1 MAMIANELVQRIKDA
16 AQIEKIIGEYIGLKR
31 FGVNYKANCP
41 FHEENT
47 SSFVVSPAKGIYKCF
62 GCGKGG
68 DAVHFVQEFENVSF
82 PQALKIVAKR
92 YNIDVPEKELS
103 PDELS
108 AYKQRENAILSLSKQ
123 NSSFHT
129 ALLKQDVAL
138 TYLTSRGI
146 SQATIEKWNL
156 GWAANGFFTGR
167 ITFPIQNVSGE
178 VCGFTGRTMEKELQP
193 KYKNSPE
200 DDYFKKSELL
210 FGLYHA
216 KNQITRMNRCYIV
229 EGQTDVLQ
237 MDQLGYGNTVAPSGT
252 ALTVKQIRLIKRF
265 TKNIVL
271 LLDADTPGIKAAI
284 KNISPLLTEQA
295 NLRIIVLPEGEDPD
309 SFIRKSEPGKATQYI
324 NNEEIDFIEFKA
336 QQFKKEIETD
346 PTKKGEL
353 ITEITNDISIVHD
366 KNVRLVYIQRCSS
379 IFGIKENELIKD
391 IRQLREKMKLKT
403 EDGVFFAFDEAAPD
417 IKEKKQVN
425 ILSNFDDVI
434 DYHLNDNRNYIGM
447 NCAPLQKNEILK
459 LKKLTKTAI
468 FDELVS
474 TIFDKQSKDESSMV
488 KNLKRLISFGID
500 VRMKED
506 NEVEIDEETGEIS
519 DVSYINFTDW
529 YLSSVTRELSPAD
542 DLFTSSA
549 IEHIAELLSF
559 LPESSRMIKINNAQA
574 AFKNKGVK
582 LNVGDFKKILGTF
595 LKKNAKAF
603 EPDNE
608 PVEITGDNPM
618 NLNKEQF
625 NDLNRYQHYF
635 EKNSIHHISKT
646 GQIAKVS
653 NFVIVPI
660 IHSNTSTGHFK
671 LFEMI
676 NEFGFKVNLSLDT
689 KDLNDV
695 RRFKCAIEEKGNF
708 VFKGTQVE
716 LDNIKERLYS
726 NTTYSNEIEQ
736 LGWQSEGFWAWAD
749 GLTTLDGKFTKT
761 DSNGLITFAEKNYLI
776 KPFSNLYA
784 SDKTAYLNEKKF
796 LHKTCDVTFAD
807 WSSRYVSVF
816 GDNAMLGICTLVTC
830 FYSDAIFK
838 LVHGE
843 LPLINFFGP
852 KGTGKTQQADS
863 LLAFFGEK
871 QPINNL
877 SKVTIYGLSQTLK
890 SFHNAFC
897 LIDEYKNSIDMKF
910 IEFLKSIY
918 NRQGKIQGN
927 FAQQGTKTEH
937 IPINQMAIVCGQDLP
952 TLDVALLERCICLTA
967 YKNDY
972 TNEEVDRYK
981 ELKDM
986 EENGFAHL
994 TDDFLKYRE
1003 LVIEKFAENNNL
1015 VQKMVSEA
1023 CHDVSVRLQKNLTT
1037 ILTSFYILK
1046 DKFVFPFTFDTVLKF
1061 GIKVITEQQKF
1072 IESSDDLKNFWSIFA
1087 TLLEQDR
1094 IKEGRNYILHDV
1106 SEIRYIGSEDITK
1119 YGKGMMCLFLRWD
1132 GLFPMYAEYSRR
1144 SNMVALGEKTI
1155 QFYLEK
1161 TKYYQGKIKGKKF
1174 RDKITGQEW
1183 VNQAYCF
1190 DYDKM
1195 NINLIKSKTIEFD
1208 NSDMIPNVP
1217 NQNIEEMN
1225 EYTEADRLKAAQEN
1239 LPF

>member
-1 MAMIANELVQRIKDA
+1 
-16 AQIEKIIGEYIGLKR
+16 
-31 FGVNYKANCP
+31 
-41 FHEENT
+41 
-47 SSFVVSPAKGIYKCF
+47 
-62 GCGKGG
+62 
-68 DAVHFVQEFENVSF
+68 
-82 PQALKIVAKR
+82 
-92 YNIDVPEKELS
+92 
-103 PDELS
+103 
-108 AYKQRENAILSLSKQ
+108 
-123 NSSFHT
+123 
-129 ALLKQDVAL
+129 
-138 TYLTSRGI
+138 
-146 SQATIEKWNL
+146 
-156 GWAANGFFTGR
+156 
-167 ITFPIQNVSGE
+167 
-178 VCGFTGRTMEKELQP
+178 
-193 KYKNSPE
+193 
-200 DDYFKKSELL
+200 
-210 FGLYHA
+210 
-216 KNQITRMNRCYIV
+216 
-229 EGQTDVLQ
+229 
-237 MDQLGYGNTVAPSGT
+237 
-252 ALTVKQIRLIKRF
+252 
-265 TKNIVL
+265 
-271 LLDADTPGIKAAI
+271 
-284 KNISPLLTEQA
+284 
-295 NLRIIVLPEGEDPD
+295 
-309 SFIRKSEPGKATQYI
+309 
-324 NNEEIDFIEFKA
+324 
-336 QQFKKEIETD
+336 
-346 PTKKGEL
+346 
-353 ITEITNDISIVHD
+353 
-366 KNVRLVYIQRCSS
+366 
-379 IFGIKENELIKD
+379 
-391 IRQLREKMKLKT
+391 MKLKK
-403 EDGVFFAFDEAAPD
+403 EDGVFFAFDEAAPE

-468 FDELVS
+468 FDELVP
-474 TIFDKQSKDESSMV
+474 TIFDKKSKDESSTV

-671 LFEMI
+671 LFEMT

-784 SDKTAYLNEKKF
+784 GDKTAYLNEKKF
-796 LHKTCDVTFAD
+796 LHKTCEVTFAD
-807 WSSRYVSVF
+807 WSSRYVNVF

-1015 VQKMVSEA
+1015 VQKMVSEG

-1046 DKFVFPFTFDTVLKF
+1046 EKFVFPFTFETVLKF

-1217 NQNIEEMN
+1217 NQNIEEIN
-1225 EYTEADRLKAAQEN
+1225 EYSEADRPKATQEN

>member
-1 MAMIANELVQRIKDA
+1 MIPNEIVQRIKDA
-16 AQIEKIIGEYIGLKR
+16 AQIENIIGDYIGLKR

-41 FHEENT
+41 FHDENT

-68 DAVHFVQEFENVSF
+68 DAVHFVQNFENISF

-92 YNIDVPEKELS
+92 YNIDIPEKELS
-103 PDELS
+103 PEELS
-108 AYKQRENAILSLSKQ
+108 AYKRRENAMLSLSNQ
-123 NSSFHT
+123 NSSFHIALMKHET
-129 ALLKQDVAL
+129 ALA
-138 TYLTSRGI
+138 YLTGRGI
-146 SQATIEKWNL
+146 TQATIEKWNL
-156 GWAANGFFTGR
+156 GWASHGFFTGR
-167 ITFPIQNVSGE
+167 ITFPIQNATGE
-178 VCGFTGRTMEKELQP
+178 VCGFTGRTMEKDLQP
-193 KYKNSPE
+193 KYKNSAE

-210 FGLYHA
+210 FGLYPA

-252 ALTVKQIRLIKRF
+252 ALTGKQIRLIKRF

-271 LLDADTPGIKAAI
+271 LLDADAPGIKAAI
-284 KNISPLLTEQA
+284 KNISPLLTEQV

-336 QQFKKEIETD
+336 QQFKKEFETD

-353 ITEITNDISIVHD
+353 ITEITNDISVVHD
-366 KNVRLVYIQRCSS
+366 KNVRLVYIQKCSA

-403 EDGVFFAFDEAAPD
+403 DDGVFFALDEAAPD

-425 ILSNFDDVI
+425 ILSSFDQVI
-434 DYHLNDNRNYIGM
+434 DHHLNDNRNYIGM
-447 NCAPLQKNEILK
+447 NGAALQKKEILK
-459 LKKLTKTAI
+459 LKKLTKIAI
-468 FDELVS
+468 YDELVTS
-474 TIFDKQSKDESSMV
+474 IFDKQSRDESSTV
-488 KNLKRLISFGID
+488 KNLKRMISFGID

-506 NEVEIDEETGEIS
+506 TEVEIDEETGEIS
-519 DVSYINFTDW
+519 DDTYINFTDW

-574 AFKNKGVK
+574 AFKKKGVK

-603 EPDNE
+603 EPDND
-608 PVEITGDNPM
+608 PIEITGDNPM

-671 LFEMI
+671 LFEMT

-784 SDKTAYLNEKKF
+784 GDKTAYLNEKKF
-796 LHKTCDVTFAD
+796 LHKTSDVTFED
-807 WSSRYVSVF
+807 WSSRYVNVF
-816 GDNAMLGICTLVTC
+816 GDNAMIGICTLLTC

-852 KGTGKTQQADS
+852 KGTGKTQQAES

-927 FAQQGTKTEH
+927 FTQQGTKTEH

-967 YKNDY
+967 YKNEY

-986 EENGFAHL
+986 DEKGFAHL

-1003 LVIEKFAENNNL
+1003 LVIEQFAENNTL

-1037 ILTSFYILK
+1037 ILTTFYILK
-1046 DKFVFPFTFDTVLKF
+1046 DKFVFPFTFETVLQF

-1072 IESSDDLKNFWSIFA
+1072 IESSDDLRNFWSIYM
-1087 TLLEQDR
+1087 TLIEQDK
-1094 IKEGRNYILHDV
+1094 IKEGRNYILHNV
-1106 SEIRYIGSEDITK
+1106 AQLRYIGGEEPSVYRQGIN
-1119 YGKGMMCLFLRWD
+1119 CLFLRWE
-1132 GLFPMYAEYSRR
+1132 GLYPLYAEYSRR
-1144 SNMVALGEKTI
+1144 SNMIALGERTI

-1161 TKYYQGKIKGKKF
+1161 TKYYNGKIKAKRFKD
-1174 RDKITGQEW
+1174 RITSQMW
-1183 VNQAYCF
+1183 ISQAYCF

-1195 NINLIKSKTIEFD
+1195 NINLIAS
-1208 NSDMIPNVP
+1208 N
-1217 NQNIEEMN
+1217 NIEYDNDDITPNRDGGLPEDTMD
-1225 EYTEADRLKAAQEN
+1225 YDKQTEDITELQKR